1 MVAFESSLGLGFDG
15 ITFISDSDS
24 DNNNNNN
31 NNNNNSIGW
40 IACDT
45 SKPGRERSDTK
56 ECWVIQSTLTAATT
70 LIDNINSRGLNFED
84 SRTAARVESHDLLLD
99 DFKKF
104 ILEQYKGSGRDGE
117 DVPVIIW
124 VYSHH

>member
-1 MVAFESSLGLGFDG
+1 LKV
-15 ITFISDSDS
+15 
-24 DNNNNNN
+24 
-31 NNNNNSIGW
+31 
-40 IACDT
+40 
-45 SKPGRERSDTK
+45 K
-56 ECWVIQSTLTAATT
+56 
-70 LIDNINSRGLNFED
+70 GLNFED